1 MGNLYMMT
9 TIVDRKIVNKFN
21 VLYEENNLNVRLWTL
36 GLGTA
41 SNDILD
47 YLGLDNPEKA
57 VAFSVIQEASWIN
70 LKKQLQKKL
79 QIDAPGGGISFIT
92 PLSSIGGTK
101 ALQFLL
107 ETQDYQKQEESTLKN
122 TTHELI
128 VVIAEHG
135 YTNLIMEAARGACA
149 YGGTVIHAKGTG
161 MEGAEKFLG
170 VSLADEK
177 EMIENIFEFNNTTAE
192 DVMVHRTHMVMVW
205 IDDTHE
211 DIINTI
217 KESGMSR
224 FPVYEEDADDIIGI
238 LSTRE
243 YLLNAQLAHPK
254 TLRDLLR
261 PR

>member
-21 VLYEENNLNVRLWTL
+21 DLYEENNLNVRLWAL

-79 QIDAPGGGISFIT
+79 QIDAPGGGIAFIT

-135 YTNLIMEAARGACA
+135 YTNLIMDAARAAGAF
-149 YGGTVIHAKGTG
+149 GGTIIHAKGTG
-161 MEGAEKFLG
+161 MEAAEKFMG
-170 VSLADEK
+170 VSLAAEK
-177 EMIENIFEFNNTTAE
+177 EVVFIVSKTEEKNAIMQAIMKDAGLDSKAKSIVFSLPVTDTAGL
-192 DVMVHRTHMVMVW
+192 RLL
-205 IDDTHE
+205 DD
-211 DIINTI
+211 
-217 KESGMSR
+217 
-224 FPVYEEDADDIIGI
+224 
-238 LSTRE
+238 
-243 YLLNAQLAHPK
+243 
-254 TLRDLLR
+254 
-261 PR
+261 